1 MGFPLEVNFVL
12 NISSRVITRYL
23 MRNTIRSRI
32 RVILEVEL
40 IISCRKIIRSRIRVI
55 LEVNN
60 FELLID
66 IEIRDALQV
75 RTW

>member
-1 MGFPLEVNFVL
+1 
-12 NISSRVITRYL
+12 
-23 MRNTIRSRI
+23 MRNTIRSRIRVILEVELIISCRKIIRSRI

-66 IEIRDALQV
+66 IKIRDALQV
-75 RTW
+75 RAW